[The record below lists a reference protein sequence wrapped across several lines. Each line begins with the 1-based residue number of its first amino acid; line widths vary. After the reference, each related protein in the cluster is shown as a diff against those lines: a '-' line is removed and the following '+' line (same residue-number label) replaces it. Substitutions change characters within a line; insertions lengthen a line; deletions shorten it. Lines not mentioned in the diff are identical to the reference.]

1 MVFAC
6 GFAVWFLPY
15 LVAGHK
21 LLWYIY
27 GILMEYLCYV
37 ISLHIVFEPG
47 GVWMEWRILREQQEA
62 SLSPFAAKSI
72 NSFGR
77 IIPEEKCPIRTD
89 YERDGNRILYSMEF
103 RRLRHKTQVFFNAKN
118 DHICTRMEHVLNVG
132 SIAVTIARTL
142 NLNQDLTY
150 AIALGHDLG
159 HAPFGH
165 SGERVLDKCMKKI
178 DSTAGF
184 QHELHSLRVV
194 EKLATRISKEKINGN
209 FGLNLTYEVKDG
221 IVSHCGE
228 KYNEYI
234 LTRDLNK
241 TPASLNNIKKRG
253 ELPFTLEACVVRLVD
268 KIAYV
273 GRDIEDAVRVKLM
286 DMKDIPGDIR
296 NELGHSNGEIINTLV
311 RDLVENSYGTD
322 CIQLSPAKGEAL
334 EKLINENVRLIYK
347 ADKITR
353 YEKIAENTL
362 EGLFD
367 SLLQSLSDMEKL
379 QFSDAKV
386 YRMFYS
392 FILDKCYDD
401 NESDAQKVIDFIA
414 GMTDSFAQSCFEEI
428 YWM

>member
-1 MVFAC
+1 
-6 GFAVWFLPY
+6 
-15 LVAGHK
+15 
-21 LLWYIY
+21 
-27 GILMEYLCYV
+27 
-37 ISLHIVFEPG
+37 
-47 GVWMEWRILREQQEA
+47 MEWRKLREQQEN
-62 SLSPFAAKSI
+62 SLSPFATKSL

-77 IIPEEKCPIRTD
+77 LVIEEKCPIRTEF
-89 YERDGNRILYSMEF
+89 ERDGNRILYSMEF

-132 SIAVTIARTL
+132 SIAVTIARTI
-142 NLNQDLTY
+142 NMNQDLTY

-165 SGERVLDKCMKKI
+165 SGERVLNKCMKKV
-178 DSTAGF
+178 DSSASF
-184 QHELHSLRVV
+184 AHELHSLRVV
-194 EKLATRISKEKINGN
+194 NKLATRISKEKIHESC
-209 FGLNLTYEVKDG
+209 GLNLTFEVKDG

-228 KYNEYI
+228 MYNEYI
-234 LTRDLNK
+234 LKRDLNK
-241 TPASLNNIKKRG
+241 TPNSLNNIYKRG
-253 ELPFTLEACVVRLVD
+253 ALPYTLEACIVRLVD

-286 DMKDIPGDIR
+286 DMQDIPKEIR
-296 NELGHSNGEIINTLV
+296 DELGYTNGEIINTLV
-311 RDLVENSYGTD
+311 SDLIENSYEKD
-322 CIQLSPAKGEAL
+322 CIQLSSSKGDAL

-367 SLLQSLSDMEKL
+367 SLLESLSDFEKL
-379 QFSDAKV
+379 QYSENKV
-386 YRMFYS
+386 YRMFYN
-392 FILDKCYDD
+392 FIIDKCYD
-401 NESDAQKVIDFIA
+401 ESDSNAQKVIDFVA

>member
-1 MVFAC
+1 
-6 GFAVWFLPY
+6 
-15 LVAGHK
+15 
-21 LLWYIY
+21 
-27 GILMEYLCYV
+27 
-37 ISLHIVFEPG
+37 
-47 GVWMEWRILREQQEA
+47 MEWRQLREQQENT
-62 SLSPFAAKSI
+62 LSPFAAKSI

-77 IIPEEKCPIRTD
+77 LIDETKCPIRTD

-165 SGERVLDKCMKKI
+165 SGERVLNKCMKKI
-178 DSTAGF
+178 DSNFSF

-194 EKLATRISKEKINGN
+194 EKLATRISKEKIHEKC
-209 FGLNLTYEVKDG
+209 GLNLTFEVKDG

-234 LTRDLNK
+234 LHRDLTK
-241 TPASLNNIKKRG
+241 TPESLQNIKKRG
-253 ELPFTLEACVVRLVD
+253 ADPFTLEGCVVRLVD

-273 GRDIEDAVRVKLM
+273 GRDLEDAMRVRLL
-286 DMKDIPGDIR
+286 DMQDIPKEIR
-296 NELGHSNGEIINTLV
+296 NELGNSNGEIINTLV
-311 RDLVENSYGTD
+311 CDVIENSYGKD
-322 CIQLSPAKGEAL
+322 CIQLSPSKGEAL

-367 SLLQSLSDMEKL
+367 NLLTSLSDFEKL
-379 QFSDAKV
+379 QYSENKV
-386 YRMFYS
+386 YRMFYNY
-392 FILDKCYDD
+392 IVDKNYDKSE
-401 NESDAQKVIDFIA
+401 NDAQKVIDFVA
-414 GMTDSFAQSCFEEI
+414 GMTDQFAQTCFEEI

>member
-1 MVFAC
+1 MV
-6 GFAVWFLPY
+6 
-15 LVAGHK
+15 
-21 LLWYIY
+21 
-27 GILMEYLCYV
+27 
-37 ISLHIVFEPG
+37 
-47 GVWMEWRILREQQEA
+47 WRKLREQQENL
-62 SLSPFAAKSI
+62 LSPYAARSV

-77 IIPEEKCPIRTD
+77 IINEEKCPIRTD

-165 SGERVLDKCMKKI
+165 SGERVLDKCMKKVNKE
-178 DSTAGF
+178 SGF
-184 QHELHSLRVV
+184 KHELHSLRVV
-194 EKLATRISKEKINGN
+194 EKLATRISKEKIHERC
-209 FGLNLTYEVKDG
+209 GLNLTFEVKDG

-228 KYNEYI
+228 KYNEYS
-234 LTRDLNK
+234 LRRDMEK
-241 TPASLNNIKKRG
+241 TPQSLLSLKDRG
-253 ELPFTLEACVVRLVD
+253 HLPFTLEACIVRLVD

-273 GRDIEDAVRVKLM
+273 GRDIEDAVRVNLM
-286 DMKDIPGDIR
+286 NMHDIPMDIR
-296 NELGHSNGEIINTLV
+296 NELGNTNGEIINTLV
-311 RDLVENSYGTD
+311 CDLVENSYGRD
-322 CIQLSPAKGEAL
+322 CIQLSTEKGQAL

-367 SLLQSLSDMEKL
+367 SLLNSLSDFERL
-379 QFSDAKV
+379 QTNENKV
-386 YRMFYS
+386 YRMFYN
-392 FILDKCYDD
+392 FIADKAYDKS
-401 NESDAQKVIDFIA
+401 ESDAQKVIDFIA
-414 GMTDSFAQSCFEEI
+414 GMTDQFAQSCFEEI

>member
-1 MVFAC
+1 
-6 GFAVWFLPY
+6 
-15 LVAGHK
+15 
-21 LLWYIY
+21 
-27 GILMEYLCYV
+27 
-37 ISLHIVFEPG
+37 
-47 GVWMEWRILREQQEA
+47 MEWRKLREQQEDL
-62 SLSPFAAKSI
+62 LSPFAARSI

-77 IIPEEKCPIRTD
+77 LVPEEKCPIRTD

-165 SGERVLDKCMKKI
+165 SGERVLNKCMQKI
-178 DSTAGF
+178 DSSMGF

-194 EKLATRISKEKINGN
+194 EKLATRISKEKINDN
-209 FGLNLTYEVKDG
+209 CGLNLTFEVKDG

-228 KYNEYI
+228 NYNEYI
-234 LTRDLNK
+234 LTRDMDK
-241 TPASLNNIKKRG
+241 TPASLHNIKNRG
-253 ELPFTLEACVVRLVD
+253 ALPFTLEACVVRLVD
-268 KIAYV
+268 KIAYA

-286 DMKDIPGDIR
+286 DMQDIPGDIR

-311 RDLVENSYGTD
+311 CDLVENSYGRG
-322 CIQLSPAKGEAL
+322 CIQLSPSKGEAL
-334 EKLINENVRLIYK
+334 KKLINENVRLIYK

-367 SLLQSLSDMEKL
+367 NLLQSVSDIEKL

-386 YRMFYS
+386 YRMFYN
-392 FILDKCYDD
+392 FITDKCYDD

-414 GMTDSFAQSCFEEI
+414 GMTDSFAQGCFEEI

>member
-1 MVFAC
+1 
-6 GFAVWFLPY
+6 
-15 LVAGHK
+15 
-21 LLWYIY
+21 
-27 GILMEYLCYV
+27 
-37 ISLHIVFEPG
+37 
-47 GVWMEWRILREQQEA
+47 MEWRKLREQQEA
-62 SLSPFAAKSI
+62 SLSPFAAKSE

-77 IIPEEKCPIRTD
+77 LVPEKKCPIRTD

-165 SGERVLDKCMKKI
+165 SGERVLDKCMKKV
-178 DSTAGF
+178 DSSSGF

-194 EKLATRISKEKINGN
+194 DKLATRISKEKINN
-209 FGLNLTYEVKDG
+209 NRGLNLTFEVKDG
-221 IVSHCGE
+221 IVCHCGE
-228 KYNEYI
+228 NYSEYI
-234 LTRDLNK
+234 LRRDLNK
-241 TPASLNNIKKRG
+241 TPESLKKIKKRG

-286 DMKDIPGDIR
+286 DVQDIPKDIR

-311 RDLVENSYGTD
+311 CDLIENSYGKD

-367 SLLQSLSDMEKL
+367 NLLQSLSDIEKL
-379 QFSDAKV
+379 QFSDVKV
-386 YRMFYS
+386 YRMFYN
-392 FILDKCYDD
+392 FIMDKQYDET
-401 NESDAQKVIDFIA
+401 ESNAQKVIDFIA

>member
-1 MVFAC
+1 MV
-6 GFAVWFLPY
+6 
-15 LVAGHK
+15 
-21 LLWYIY
+21 
-27 GILMEYLCYV
+27 
-37 ISLHIVFEPG
+37 
-47 GVWMEWRILREQQEA
+47 WRQLREQQENL
-62 SLSPFAAKSI
+62 LSPYAARSV

-77 IIPEEKCPIRTD
+77 VINEEKCPIRTD

-165 SGERVLDKCMKKI
+165 SGERVLDKCMKKVNKE
-178 DSTAGF
+178 SGF
-184 QHELHSLRVV
+184 KHELHSLRVV
-194 EKLATRISKEKINGN
+194 EKLATRISKEKIHEKC
-209 FGLNLTYEVKDG
+209 GLNLTFEVKDG

-228 KYNEYI
+228 NYNEYS
-234 LTRDLNK
+234 LRRDLTK
-241 TPASLNNIKKRG
+241 TPQSLHNMKDR
-253 ELPFTLEACVVRLVD
+253 EHLPFTLEACIVRLVD

-273 GRDIEDAVRVKLM
+273 GRDIEDAVRVNLM
-286 DMKDIPGDIR
+286 NMHDIPMDIR
-296 NELGHSNGEIINTLV
+296 NELGNTNGEIINTLV
-311 RDLVENSYGTD
+311 CDMVENSYGRD
-322 CIQLSPAKGEAL
+322 CIQLSQEKGRAL

-367 SLLQSLSDMEKL
+367 SLLNSLSDIERL
-379 QFSDAKV
+379 QTNENKV
-386 YRMFYS
+386 YRMFYN
-392 FILDKCYDD
+392 FIADKAYDKS
-401 NESDAQKVIDFIA
+401 ESDAQKVIDFIA
-414 GMTDSFAQSCFEEI
+414 GMTDQFAQSCFEEI

>member
-1 MVFAC
+1 
-6 GFAVWFLPY
+6 
-15 LVAGHK
+15 
-21 LLWYIY
+21 
-27 GILMEYLCYV
+27 
-37 ISLHIVFEPG
+37 
-47 GVWMEWRILREQQEA
+47 MEWRQLREQQENT
-62 SLSPFAAKSI
+62 LSPYAAKSI

-77 IIPEEKCPIRTD
+77 LIDETKCPIRTD

-165 SGERVLDKCMKKI
+165 SGERVLNKCMKKI
-178 DSTAGF
+178 DSNFSF

-194 EKLATRISKEKINGN
+194 EKLATRISKEKIHEKC
-209 FGLNLTYEVKDG
+209 GLNLTFEVKDG

-234 LTRDLNK
+234 LHRDLTK
-241 TPASLNNIKKRG
+241 TPESLQNINKRG
-253 ELPFTLEACVVRLVD
+253 ADPFTLEGCVVRLVD

-273 GRDIEDAVRVKLM
+273 GRDLEDAMRVRLL
-286 DMKDIPGDIR
+286 DMQDIPKEIR
-296 NELGHSNGEIINTLV
+296 NELGNSNGEIINTLV
-311 RDLVENSYGTD
+311 CDVIENSYGKD
-322 CIQLSPAKGEAL
+322 CIQLSPSKGEAL

-367 SLLQSLSDMEKL
+367 NLLTSLSDFEKL
-379 QFSDAKV
+379 QYSENKV
-386 YRMFYS
+386 YRMFYNY
-392 FILDKCYDD
+392 IVDKNYDKSE
-401 NESDAQKVIDFIA
+401 NNAQKVIDFVA
-414 GMTDSFAQSCFEEI
+414 GMTDQFAQTCFEEI

>member
-1 MVFAC
+1 MV
-6 GFAVWFLPY
+6 
-15 LVAGHK
+15 
-21 LLWYIY
+21 
-27 GILMEYLCYV
+27 
-37 ISLHIVFEPG
+37 
-47 GVWMEWRILREQQEA
+47 WRQLREQQENL
-62 SLSPFAAKSI
+62 LSPYAARSV

-77 IIPEEKCPIRTD
+77 IINEEKCPIRTD

-165 SGERVLDKCMKKI
+165 SGERVLDKCMKKVNKE
-178 DSTAGF
+178 SGF
-184 QHELHSLRVV
+184 KHELHSLRVV
-194 EKLATRISKEKINGN
+194 EKLATRISKEKIHERC
-209 FGLNLTYEVKDG
+209 GLNLTFEVKDG

-228 KYNEYI
+228 KYNEYS
-234 LTRDLNK
+234 LRRDMEK
-241 TPASLNNIKKRG
+241 TPQSLLSLKDRG
-253 ELPFTLEACVVRLVD
+253 HLPFTLEACIVRLVD

-273 GRDIEDAVRVKLM
+273 GRDIEDAVRVNLM
-286 DMKDIPGDIR
+286 NMHDIPMDIR
-296 NELGHSNGEIINTLV
+296 NELGNTNGEIINTLV
-311 RDLVENSYGTD
+311 CDLVENSYGRD
-322 CIQLSPAKGEAL
+322 CIQLSTEKGQAL

-367 SLLQSLSDMEKL
+367 SLLNSLSDFERL
-379 QFSDAKV
+379 QTNENKV
-386 YRMFYS
+386 YRMFYN
-392 FILDKCYDD
+392 FIADKAYDKS
-401 NESDAQKVIDFIA
+401 ESDAQKVIDFIA
-414 GMTDSFAQSCFEEI
+414 GMTDQFAQSCFEEI

>member
-1 MVFAC
+1 M
-6 GFAVWFLPY
+6 LY
-15 LVAGHK
+15 YNYAG
-21 LLWYIY
+21 
-27 GILMEYLCYV
+27 GT
-37 ISLHIVFEPG
+37 P
-47 GVWMEWRILREQQEA
+47 MEWRKLREQQENA
-62 SLSPFAAKSI
+62 LSPFAAKSI
-72 NSFGR
+72 NSYGR
-77 IIPEEKCPIRTD
+77 LIDEEKCPIRTD
-89 YERDGNRILYSMEF
+89 YERDGNRILYSMDF

-132 SIAVTIARTL
+132 SISNTIARTI

-178 DSTAGF
+178 DINTGF

-194 EKLATRISKEKINGN
+194 EKLATRISKEKIHESC
-209 FGLNLTYEVKDG
+209 GLNLTFEVKDG

-234 LTRDLNK
+234 LHRDISK
-241 TPASLNNIKKRG
+241 TPANLNNINNRAIS
-253 ELPFTLEACVVRLVD
+253 PFTLEACIVRLVD

-286 DMKDIPGDIR
+286 DMKDIPKDIR
-296 NELGHSNGEIINTLV
+296 NELGNTNGEIINTLV
-311 RDLVENSYGTD
+311 CDLIENSYEKD
-322 CIQLSPAKGEAL
+322 CIQLSPSKGDAL

-362 EGLFD
+362 EGLFN
-367 SLLQSLSDMEKL
+367 SLLESLDDVEKL
-379 QFSDAKV
+379 QFSENKV
-386 YRMFYS
+386 YRMFYN
-392 FILDKCYDD
+392 FITDKGYG
-401 NESDAQKVIDFIA
+401 ESDNNAQKVIDFIA
-414 GMTDSFAQSCFEEI
+414 GMTDSFAQTCFEEI

>member
-1 MVFAC
+1 
-6 GFAVWFLPY
+6 
-15 LVAGHK
+15 
-21 LLWYIY
+21 
-27 GILMEYLCYV
+27 
-37 ISLHIVFEPG
+37 
-47 GVWMEWRILREQQEA
+47 MEWRKLREQQEGL
-62 SLSPFAAKSI
+62 LSPFAAKSSD
-72 NSFGR
+72 SFGR
-77 IIPEEKCPIRTD
+77 LVAEEKCPIRTD

-165 SGERVLDKCMKKI
+165 SGERVLNKCMKKI
-178 DSTAGF
+178 DSSTAF

-194 EKLATRISKEKINGN
+194 EKLATRISKEKINDN
-209 FGLNLTYEVKDG
+209 CGLNLTFEVRDG

-234 LTRDLNK
+234 LTRDLSK
-241 TPASLNNIKKRG
+241 TPASLINIKNRG
-253 ELPFTLEACVVRLVD
+253 ALPFTLEACVVRLVD

-286 DMKDIPGDIR
+286 DMQDIPGDIR

-311 RDLVENSYGTD
+311 CDLVENSYGKD
-322 CIQLSPAKGEAL
+322 CIQLSPSKGEAL

-367 SLLQSLSDMEKL
+367 SLLQSLTDIEKL
-379 QFSDAKV
+379 QYSNVKV
-386 YRMFYS
+386 YWMFYN
-392 FILDKCYDD
+392 FIKDKRYDEKET
-401 NESDAQKVIDFIA
+401 NAQKVIDFIA

>member
-1 MVFAC
+1 
-6 GFAVWFLPY
+6 
-15 LVAGHK
+15 
-21 LLWYIY
+21 
-27 GILMEYLCYV
+27 
-37 ISLHIVFEPG
+37 
-47 GVWMEWRILREQQEA
+47 MEWRKLREQQEN
-62 SLSPFAAKSI
+62 SLSPFAARSVE
-72 NSFGR
+72 SFGR
-77 IIPEEKCPIRTD
+77 LIQEEKCPIRTD
-89 YERDGNRILYSMEF
+89 FERDGNRILYSMEF

-165 SGERVLDKCMKKI
+165 SGERVLNKCMKKI
-178 DSTAGF
+178 NSQSSF

-209 FGLNLTYEVKDG
+209 YGLNLTFEVKDG
-221 IVSHCGE
+221 IASHCGE
-228 KYNEYI
+228 KYNEYS
-234 LTRDLNK
+234 LTRDLSK
-241 TPASLNNIKKRG
+241 TPDSLHNIKNRG
-253 ELPFTLEACVVRLVD
+253 ALPYTLEACVVRLVD

-273 GRDIEDAVRVKLM
+273 GRDIEDAVRVNLM
-286 DMKDIPGDIR
+286 DMQDIPEAIR
-296 NELGHSNGEIINTLV
+296 NELGHTNAEIINTLV
-311 RDLVENSYGTD
+311 CDLVENSYNKD

-367 SLLQSLSDMEKL
+367 SLLESLEDIERL
-379 QFSDAKV
+379 RFSDYKIF
-386 YRMFYS
+386 RMFYN
-392 FILDKCYDD
+392 FIIDKCYQD
-401 NESDAQKVIDFIA
+401 NESNAQKVIDFIA
-414 GMTDSFAQSCFEEI
+414 GMTDSFAQSCFEEL

>member
-1 MVFAC
+1 
-6 GFAVWFLPY
+6 
-15 LVAGHK
+15 
-21 LLWYIY
+21 
-27 GILMEYLCYV
+27 
-37 ISLHIVFEPG
+37 
-47 GVWMEWRILREQQEA
+47 MEWRKLREQQEDML
-62 SLSPFAAKSI
+62 SLFAARSI

-77 IIPEEKCPIRTD
+77 LVPEEKCPIRTD

-165 SGERVLDKCMKKI
+165 SGERVLNKCMQKI
-178 DSTAGF
+178 DSSMGF

-194 EKLATRISKEKINGN
+194 EKLATRISKEKINDYC
-209 FGLNLTYEVKDG
+209 GLNLTFEVKDG

-228 KYNEYI
+228 NYNEYI
-234 LTRDLNK
+234 LTRDLDK
-241 TPASLNNIKKRG
+241 TPEALHNIKNRG
-253 ELPFTLEACVVRLVD
+253 ALPFTLEACVVRLVD

-286 DMKDIPGDIR
+286 DMQDIPGDIR

-311 RDLVENSYGTD
+311 CDLVENSYGKD
-322 CIQLSPAKGEAL
+322 CIQLSPSKGEAL
-334 EKLINENVRLIYK
+334 KKLINENVRLIYK

-367 SLLQSLSDMEKL
+367 NLLQSVPDIEKL
-379 QFSDAKV
+379 QSSDTKV
-386 YRMFYS
+386 YRMFYN
-392 FILDKCYDD
+392 FITDKCYDE

>member
-1 MVFAC
+1 MV
-6 GFAVWFLPY
+6 
-15 LVAGHK
+15 
-21 LLWYIY
+21 
-27 GILMEYLCYV
+27 
-37 ISLHIVFEPG
+37 
-47 GVWMEWRILREQQEA
+47 WRQLREQQENL
-62 SLSPFAAKSI
+62 LSPYAARSI

-77 IIPEEKCPIRTD
+77 IISEEKCPIRTD

-165 SGERVLDKCMKKI
+165 SGERVLDKCMKKVNRE
-178 DSTAGF
+178 SGF
-184 QHELHSLRVV
+184 KHELHSLRVV
-194 EKLATRISKEKINGN
+194 EKLATRISKEKIHEKC
-209 FGLNLTYEVKDG
+209 GLNLTFEVKDG

-228 KYNEYI
+228 KYNEYS
-234 LTRDLNK
+234 LRRDLGK
-241 TPASLNNIKKRG
+241 TPQSLLNLKDRG
-253 ELPFTLEACVVRLVD
+253 NLPFTLEACIVRLVD

-273 GRDIEDAVRVKLM
+273 GRDIEDAVRVNLM
-286 DMKDIPGDIR
+286 NMQDIPMDIR
-296 NELGHSNGEIINTLV
+296 NELGNTNGEIINTLV
-311 RDLVENSYGTD
+311 CDMVENSYSRD
-322 CIQLSPAKGEAL
+322 CIQLSPEKGQAL

-367 SLLQSLSDMEKL
+367 SLLNSLSDFERL
-379 QFSDAKV
+379 QTNENKV
-386 YRMFYS
+386 YRMFYN
-392 FILDKCYDD
+392 FIADKAYDKS
-401 NESDAQKVIDFIA
+401 ESDAQKVIDFIA
-414 GMTDSFAQSCFEEI
+414 GMTDQFAQSCFEEI

>member
-1 MVFAC
+1 M
-6 GFAVWFLPY
+6 LY
-15 LVAGHK
+15 YNYAG
-21 LLWYIY
+21 
-27 GILMEYLCYV
+27 GT
-37 ISLHIVFEPG
+37 P
-47 GVWMEWRILREQQEA
+47 MEWRKLREQQENA
-62 SLSPFAAKSI
+62 LSPFAAKSI
-72 NSFGR
+72 NSYGR
-77 IIPEEKCPIRTD
+77 LIDEEKCPIRTD
-89 YERDGNRILYSMEF
+89 YERDGNRILYSMDF

-132 SIAVTIARTL
+132 SISNTIARTI

-178 DSTAGF
+178 DINTGF

-194 EKLATRISKEKINGN
+194 EKLATRISKEKIHESC
-209 FGLNLTYEVKDG
+209 GLNLTFEVKDG

-234 LTRDLNK
+234 LHRDISK
-241 TPASLNNIKKRG
+241 TPANLNNINNRAIS
-253 ELPFTLEACVVRLVD
+253 PFTLEACIVRLVD

-286 DMKDIPGDIR
+286 DMKDIPKDIR
-296 NELGHSNGEIINTLV
+296 NELGNTNGEIINTLV
-311 RDLVENSYGTD
+311 CDLIENSYEKD
-322 CIQLSPAKGEAL
+322 CIQLSPSKGDAL

-362 EGLFD
+362 EGLFN
-367 SLLQSLSDMEKL
+367 SLLESLDDVEKL
-379 QFSDAKV
+379 QFSENKV
-386 YRMFYS
+386 YRMFYN
-392 FILDKCYDD
+392 FITDKGYG
-401 NESDAQKVIDFIA
+401 ESDNNA
-414 GMTDSFAQSCFEEI
+414 
-428 YWM
+428 

>member
-1 MVFAC
+1 M
-6 GFAVWFLPY
+6 
-15 LVAGHK
+15 
-21 LLWYIY
+21 I
-27 GILMEYLCYV
+27 
-37 ISLHIVFEPG
+37 
-47 GVWMEWRILREQQEA
+47 WRQLREQQENL
-62 SLSPFAAKSI
+62 LSPYAARSV

-77 IIPEEKCPIRTD
+77 IINEEKCPIRTD

-165 SGERVLDKCMKKI
+165 SGERVLDKCMKKVNLEF
-178 DSTAGF
+178 GF

-194 EKLATRISKEKINGN
+194 EKLATRISKEKIHEKC
-209 FGLNLTYEVKDG
+209 GLNLTFEVRDG

-228 KYNEYI
+228 NYNEYS
-234 LTRDLNK
+234 LKRDLGK
-241 TPASLNNIKKRG
+241 TPQSLCNVKDRG
-253 ELPFTLEACVVRLVD
+253 GLPFTLEGCIVRLVD
-268 KIAYV
+268 KIAYA
-273 GRDIEDAVRVKLM
+273 GRDIEDAVRVNLM
-286 DMKDIPGDIR
+286 NVHDIPKDIR
-296 NELGHSNGEIINTLV
+296 NELGNTNGEIINTLV
-311 RDLVENSYGTD
+311 CDMVENSYGRD
-322 CIQLSPAKGEAL
+322 CIRLSPDKGQAL
-334 EKLINENVRLIYK
+334 EKLINENIRLIYK

-367 SLLQSLSDMEKL
+367 SLLDSLSDFEKL
-379 QFSDAKV
+379 QTNENKV
-386 YRMFYS
+386 YRMFYN
-392 FILDKCYDD
+392 FIADKAYDES
-401 NESDAQKVIDFIA
+401 ESDAQKVIDFIA
-414 GMTDSFAQSCFEEI
+414 GMTDQFAQSCFEEI

>member
-1 MVFAC
+1 
-6 GFAVWFLPY
+6 
-15 LVAGHK
+15 
-21 LLWYIY
+21 
-27 GILMEYLCYV
+27 
-37 ISLHIVFEPG
+37 
-47 GVWMEWRILREQQEA
+47 MEWRKIKEQQENF
-62 SLSPFAAKSI
+62 LSPFAAKSI

-77 IIPEEKCPIRTD
+77 LINEEKCPIRTD
-89 YERDGNRILYSMEF
+89 YERDGNRILYSMNF

-132 SIAVTIARTL
+132 SIANTIARTI
-142 NLNQDLTY
+142 NMNQDLTY

-165 SGERVLDKCMKKI
+165 SGERVLNKCMKRI
-178 DSTAGF
+178 DINSGF
-184 QHELHSLRVV
+184 AHELHSLRVV
-194 EKLATRISKEKINGN
+194 EKLATRLSKEKIHESY
-209 FGLNLTYEVKDG
+209 GLNLTFEVKDG

-228 KYNEYI
+228 NYNEYI
-234 LTRDLNK
+234 LNRDLSK
-241 TPASLNNIKKRG
+241 KPAYLNNISNQVG
-253 ELPFTLEACVVRLVD
+253 LPFTLEACIVRLVD

-286 DMKDIPGDIR
+286 DVQDIPKAIR
-296 NELGHSNGEIINTLV
+296 TELGHSNGEIINTLV
-311 RDLVENSYGTD
+311 CDLIENSYEKD
-322 CIQLSPAKGEAL
+322 CIQLSPSKGDAL

-367 SLLQSLSDMEKL
+367 SLLDSLNDIELL
-379 QFSDAKV
+379 QFSENKV
-386 YRMFYS
+386 YRMFYN
-392 FILDKCYDD
+392 FIIDKSYD
-401 NESDAQKVIDFIA
+401 ESESNAQKVIDFIA

>member
-1 MVFAC
+1 
-6 GFAVWFLPY
+6 
-15 LVAGHK
+15 
-21 LLWYIY
+21 
-27 GILMEYLCYV
+27 
-37 ISLHIVFEPG
+37 
-47 GVWMEWRILREQQEA
+47 MEWRKLREQQEN
-62 SLSPFAAKSI
+62 SLSPFSAKSI
-72 NSFGR
+72 DSFGR
-77 IIPEEKCPIRTD
+77 LINEEKCPIRTD
-89 YERDGNRILYSMEF
+89 YERDGNRILYSMDF

-132 SIAVTIARTL
+132 SIAVTIARTI
-142 NLNQDLTY
+142 NMNQDLTY

-178 DSTAGF
+178 DVTSGF
-184 QHELHSLRVV
+184 AHELHSLRVV
-194 EKLATRISKEKINGN
+194 EKLATRLSKEKIYESC
-209 FGLNLTYEVKDG
+209 GLNLTFEVKDG

-234 LTRDLNK
+234 LNRDLSK
-241 TPASLNNIKKRG
+241 TPATLNNISKQG
-253 ELPFTLEACVVRLVD
+253 SFPYTLEACIVRLVD

-286 DMKDIPGDIR
+286 DMQDIPKEIR
-296 NELGHSNGEIINTLV
+296 GELGHTNGEIINTLV
-311 RDLVENSYGTD
+311 RDLIENSYEKD
-322 CIQLSPAKGEAL
+322 CIQLSPSKGEAL
-334 EKLINENVRLIYK
+334 ERLINENVRLIYK

-367 SLLQSLSDMEKL
+367 SLLDSLSDVEKL
-379 QFSDAKV
+379 QFNDNKV
-386 YRMFYS
+386 YRMFYNY
-392 FILDKCYDD
+392 IVDKCYD
-401 NESDAQKVIDFIA
+401 ESETNAQKVIDFVA

>member
-1 MVFAC
+1 
-6 GFAVWFLPY
+6 
-15 LVAGHK
+15 
-21 LLWYIY
+21 
-27 GILMEYLCYV
+27 
-37 ISLHIVFEPG
+37 
-47 GVWMEWRILREQQEA
+47 MEWRKLRERQEDL
-62 SLSPFAAKSI
+62 LSPFAAKSI

-77 IIPEEKCPIRTD
+77 LVPEEKCPIRTD

-165 SGERVLDKCMKKI
+165 SGERVLNKCMKKI
-178 DSTAGF
+178 DGSTGF

-194 EKLATRISKEKINGN
+194 EKLATRISKEKINDN
-209 FGLNLTYEVKDG
+209 CGLNLTFEVKDG

-234 LTRDLNK
+234 LTRDLDK
-241 TPASLNNIKKRG
+241 TPASLHNMKNRG
-253 ELPFTLEACVVRLVD
+253 ALPFTLEACVVRLVD

-286 DMKDIPGDIR
+286 DMQDIPGDIR

-311 RDLVENSYGTD
+311 CDLVENSYGKD
-322 CIQLSPAKGEAL
+322 CIQLSPSKGEAL

-367 SLLQSLSDMEKL
+367 NLLQSVSDIEKL
-379 QFSDAKV
+379 QSSDVKV
-386 YRMFYS
+386 YRMFYN
-392 FILDKCYDD
+392 FITDKCYHN

>member
-1 MVFAC
+1 
-6 GFAVWFLPY
+6 
-15 LVAGHK
+15 
-21 LLWYIY
+21 
-27 GILMEYLCYV
+27 
-37 ISLHIVFEPG
+37 
-47 GVWMEWRILREQQEA
+47 MEWRKLREQQEA

-77 IIPEEKCPIRTD
+77 IVPEEKCPIRTD

-165 SGERVLDKCMKKI
+165 SGERVLDKCMRKVN
-178 DSTAGF
+178 STAGF

-194 EKLATRISKEKINGN
+194 EKLATRISKEKINDN

-234 LTRDLNK
+234 LRRGLNK
-241 TPASLNNIKKRG
+241 SPASLNNIEKRG

-367 SLLQSLSDMEKL
+367 SLLQGLSDIEKL
-379 QFSDAKV
+379 QFSDVKV
-386 YRMFYS
+386 YRMFYN

>member
-1 MVFAC
+1 MV
-6 GFAVWFLPY
+6 
-15 LVAGHK
+15 
-21 LLWYIY
+21 
-27 GILMEYLCYV
+27 
-37 ISLHIVFEPG
+37 
-47 GVWMEWRILREQQEA
+47 WRQLREQQENL
-62 SLSPFAAKSI
+62 LSPYAARSV

-77 IIPEEKCPIRTD
+77 IINEEKCPIRTD

-165 SGERVLDKCMKKI
+165 SGERVLDKCMKKVNKK
-178 DSTAGF
+178 SGF
-184 QHELHSLRVV
+184 KHELHSLRVV
-194 EKLATRISKEKINGN
+194 EKLATRISKEKIHERC
-209 FGLNLTYEVKDG
+209 GLNLTFEVKDG

-228 KYNEYI
+228 KYNEYS
-234 LTRDLNK
+234 LRRDMEK
-241 TPASLNNIKKRG
+241 TPQSLLSLKDRG
-253 ELPFTLEACVVRLVD
+253 HLPFTLEACIVRLVD

-273 GRDIEDAVRVKLM
+273 GRDIEDAVRVNLM
-286 DMKDIPGDIR
+286 NMHDIPMDIR
-296 NELGHSNGEIINTLV
+296 NELGNTNGEIINTLV
-311 RDLVENSYGTD
+311 CDLVENSYRRD
-322 CIQLSPAKGEAL
+322 CIQLSTEKGQAL

-367 SLLQSLSDMEKL
+367 SLLNSLSDFERL
-379 QFSDAKV
+379 QTNENKV
-386 YRMFYS
+386 YRMFYN
-392 FILDKCYDD
+392 FIADKAYDKS
-401 NESDAQKVIDFIA
+401 ESDAQKVIDFIA
-414 GMTDSFAQSCFEEI
+414 GMTDQFAQSCFEEI